1 MLSRVANS
9 IYWMSRYLERADNVA
24 RFINVNLHL
33 MLDLSVEAASQWMPL
48 VVTTGGESLFRE
60 RYAKSGTSQEAAT
73 QDRVLEFLIFDQE
86 NPNSIASCVR
96 AARENARS
104 VRQSISSEMWETVNK
119 MHLAVRHGAK
129 QESLLESPYDFL
141 ENIKNSYHLFIG
153 LTESTMTNNESWHWA
168 RLGRLLERADQTSRI
183 VDVKYYFVL
192 PTIEYVGMPYDNLHW
207 AALLKSAT
215 AFEMYRKKY
224 RRIAPQWVTEFLLLD
239 HEFPRSIR
247 HCLIKAEH
255 SLHSI
260 TGSPVGT
267 FHNPAEQRLGRLRSD
282 FDFARIEEIIDFGL
296 HEYLDTFQSRLF
308 EVGNAI
314 FDTFV
319 AVDTPAQSQSQS
331 QHPLP
336 TGTGKS
342 GVKSS

>member
-48 VVTTGGESLFRE
+48 VVTTGGQDLFR
-60 RYAKSGTSQEAAT
+60 AKYGEDAAAQEH
-73 QDRVLEFLIFDQE
+73 VLKFLVFDQD

-96 AARENARS
+96 QARENARS

-119 MHLAVRHGAK
+119 MHLGVRRGALN
-129 QESLLESPYDFL
+129 ERTSEAPYDFL
-141 ENIKNSYHLFIG
+141 EEIKNTSHLFIG
-153 LTESTMTNNESWHWA
+153 LTESTMTNNEAWHWA
-168 RLGRLLERADQTSRI
+168 RLGRLLERADQTSRV

-192 PTIEYVGMPYDNLHW
+192 PTLEYVGTPYDNLHW

-239 HEFPRSIR
+239 REFPRSLR
-247 HCLIKAEH
+247 HCLIRAEE
-255 SLHSI
+255 SLHAI
-260 TGSPVGT
+260 TGTPLGT
-267 FHNPAEQRLGRLRSD
+267 FDNIAEQRLGRLRSD
-282 FDFARIEEIIDFGL
+282 FDFVRIKEIIDFGL
-296 HEYLDTFQSRLF
+296 HEYLDGFQCRLI
-308 EVGNAI
+308 EVGNAV
-314 FDTFV
+314 FDSFV
-319 AVDTPAQSQSQS
+319 ALESTASQSQAAG
-331 QHPLP
+331 LP
-336 TGTGKS
+336 IMGFGIRGSTGAHTT
-342 GVKSS
+342 